1 MHSKLPKLWSVGRSL
16 APPPTVLP
24 MLWQADVGQIW
35 RINVSPMSR

>member
-1 MHSKLPKLWSVGRSL
+1 MHSKLPKLWLVGQSL

-24 MLWQADVGQIW
+24 MPGQADVGPIW